1 MFSGLAVADEHPRQ
15 RWTRL
20 VSFTLQGILV
30 AAALALPL
38 LHPVNFPEAFANRR
52 IFVPLSSGDA
62 RVVPSQSRA
71 GASGAVHLSPW
82 VVNRDL
88 SFHRARPQGES
99 TEVVPPGFLIGGGP
113 GSGATHGVLTPP
125 PSDYLQ
131 PVLHPVA
138 TAKPLHQSVMMEG
151 NLIRRVEPQYPAIAR
166 QIRLQGSVIIRAM
179 ISREGAIERTEV
191 VSGPSLLAH
200 AAVDAVNQW
209 KYRPYY
215 LNGEPIEVE
224 TRITVN
230 FVLQQ

>member
-1 MFSGLAVADEHPRQ
+1 MFSGLAVADEHPHQ
-15 RWTRL
+15 GWTTL

-30 AAALALPL
+30 AAALVLPL

-62 RVVPSQSRA
+62 RVKPTQSNT
-71 GASGAVHLSPW
+71 GASGPHLVPL

-88 SFHRARPQGES
+88 SFHPVRPQAES
-99 TEVVPPGFLIGGGP
+99 TEAMPLGLPVGSGP
-113 GSGATHGVLTPP
+113 GGATNGVLNSP
-125 PSDYLQ
+125 PSAYSL
-131 PVLHPVA
+131 PILHPAV

-151 NLIRRVEPQYPAIAR
+151 NLIHRVEPQYPAIAK
-166 QIRLQGSVIIRAM
+166 QIRLQGSVVITAM

-191 VSGPSLLAH
+191 VSGPSLLARS
-200 AAVDAVNQW
+200 AVDAVNQW

-224 TRITVN
+224 TQITVN